1 MTTKDSESILASY
14 ATYKELYASDNY
26 KSAYQIL
33 AEFIKYLI
41 VTEKKYSFS
50 VSQLKK
56 ELNEVFGFQLPD
68 AVIKSTIKKLEF
80 VTRQQ
85 ASGDYTVDYKN
96 IKVDSGFTS
105 YREKAERD
113 NSFLTEELIKYAQN
127 KTTDEIDNEELIQEL
142 VAYLLDKSNG
152 GKYQEVISAFILE
165 NSENTKL
172 VNQLNTIREG
182 SILYM
187 GLNCNI
193 SEIGSISQALVL
205 YLDMEILFDI
215 YGYNGEVYKSLSG
228 DLIDLVKEANKASK
242 KIKLKYFEDTKN
254 DISSFFLAAEEIVK
268 NGVMARENV
277 AMKTIIDGCKN
288 VTDVRDKEADFF
300 HSLQYEYNIIM
311 DDKKTYYSEEDKIA
325 NLEDIN
331 VIDDE
336 QKNALKCLSNINKLR
351 KNQDYNDYSRVG
363 YIFVT
368 ETWKTLELAKKI
380 VDEKSSNQ
388 DKVDEG
394 ICRLAVS
401 MNFLTNFLW
410 YKLNKGFGATN
421 YPRNLDSV
429 IKAKIILTRFIAQN
443 VTNTFNKYKDEL
455 DREVIT
461 TEQMAG
467 RLVGLKEKA
476 SKPEEITADNLQD
489 NLNFDEEYLSRY
501 VVEHEYQ
508 KTELKEKLR
517 IIEQLEK
524 NSRKSEDELRKIR
537 DIAENG
543 KAEIMNQNLKI
554 VKQEKELEILT
565 HKLEKY
571 EREEEEKERKKE
583 YNAKVRKFIFVLIK
597 SAIIIIVILVVLNCV
612 LIFFWRNAVEANNFL
627 TLICNFGTVVVLIFG
642 IINFI
647 KKEHR
652 KIFHNDANKR

>member
-1 MTTKDSESILASY
+1 MAIKDSESVLASY
-14 ATYKELYASDNY
+14 VTYKELYASENY

-41 VTEKKYSFS
+41 VTEKKFSFS
-50 VSQLKK
+50 VPRLKK
-56 ELNEVFGFQLPD
+56 ELNDVFGFQLPD

-80 VTRQQ
+80 VQRQQ
-85 ASGDYTVDYKN
+85 TSGDYVVDYQN
-96 IKVDSGFTS
+96 IKVDSEFAT
-105 YREKAERD
+105 YREKAEKE
-113 NSFLTEELIKYAQN
+113 NSILTEELIKYTQE
-127 KTTDEIDNEELIQEL
+127 KTTDEIDKEELIQEL

-152 GKYQEVISAFILE
+152 GKYQEVISAFIIE
-165 NSENTKL
+165 NSNKLEL

-193 SEIGSISQALVL
+193 SEIGSIPQPLVL

-215 YGYNGEVYKSLSG
+215 YGYNGEVYKSLAN
-228 DLIDLVKEANKASK
+228 DLIDLVKEANRPSK
-242 KIKLKYFEDTKN
+242 KIKLKYFEDTKKE
-254 DISSFFLAAEEIVK
+254 ISMFFLAAEEIVK
-268 NGVMARENV
+268 NGVIARENV

-288 VTDVRDKEADFF
+288 VADVKDKETEFF
-300 HSLQYEYNIIM
+300 NSLQYKYNIIV
-311 DDKKTYYSEEDKIA
+311 DDKKTYYSEDDKIA

-336 QKNALKCLSNINKLR
+336 QKNALKFLSNINKLR
-351 KNQDYNDYSRVG
+351 ENQEYNDYSRVG

-380 VDEKSSNQ
+380 VDEKSTNQ

-429 IKAKIILTRFIAQN
+429 IKAKIILARFIAQN
-443 VTNTFNKYKDEL
+443 VSNTFDKYKDEL
-455 DREVIT
+455 DRGVIT
-461 TEQMAG
+461 HEQMAG
-467 RLVGLKEKA
+467 RLVGLKEKP
-476 SKPEEITADNLQD
+476 SKPEEITVDNLQD
-489 NLNFDEEYLSRY
+489 NLNFNEEYLTRY
-501 VVEHEYQ
+501 VEEHEYQ
-508 KTELKEKLR
+508 KTELEQKLL
-517 IIEQLEK
+517 IIEQLKK
-524 NSRKSEDELRKIR
+524 NSQKSEDELKKIR
-537 DIAENG
+537 DIAEND

-554 VKQEKELEILT
+554 ANQEKDIERLT
-565 HKLEKY
+565 HRLEKY
-571 EREEEEKERKKE
+571 EREEEEKERKKVH
-583 YNAKVRKFIFVLIK
+583 NAKVEKFIFALIK

-612 LIFFWRNAVEANNFL
+612 LRFFWRNAVEANNFL
-627 TLICNFGTVVVLIFG
+627 TLICNIGTVVVLIFG
-642 IINFI
+642 IKNFI